1 MPVVDYYAVLGVVL
15 QASQDEIKK
24 AYRALA
30 LQYHPDRNRGNR
42 QAEQKI
48 REVNAAYEILGDP
61 DARKTYDRMR
71 LGYVEPMVH
80 RRDRDPEPEPEES
93 ITPSVALQ
101 RMEDTLREES
111 RKQLFMVLI
120 RNTQKIKDE
129 LGIIRERVIR
139 AQGYDTFL
147 EKIVLQRGQEVL
159 DELVSAELTQRR
171 ERLVDIAVEMVCS
184 AVPGSFRGEDQ
195 MDQVRRSLG
204 QAYQEGWI
212 QGYEQACELLY
223 ERR

>member
-1 MPVVDYYAVLGVVL
+1 MAVVDYYAVLGVAL

-24 AYRALA
+24 AYRTLA
-30 LQYHPDRNRGNR
+30 LEFHPDRNRGNR
-42 QAEQKI
+42 QAEEKI

-61 DARKTYDRMR
+61 DARKTYDRLR
-71 LGYVEPMVH
+71 LGHEEPAVF
-80 RRDRDPEPEPEES
+80 RRNREPEPEPEES
-93 ITPSVALQ
+93 VSPSVVLY
-101 RMEDTLREES
+101 RMEGTLREES

-120 RNTQKIKDE
+120 RNTEKIKEE
-129 LGIIRERVIR
+129 LVIIRERVIR

-147 EKIVLQRGQEVL
+147 EKIVRQRGQEVL
-159 DELVSAELTQRR
+159 DELVSDELKQRR
-171 ERLVDIAVEMVCS
+171 ERLVDVAVEMVCS
-184 AVPGSFRGEDQ
+184 AIPGSIRGSDQ
-195 MDQVRRSLG
+195 MDQIRRSLG

>member
-1 MPVVDYYAVLGVVL
+1 MAILNYYAVLGVAL
-15 QASQDEIKK
+15 QASQEEIKK
-24 AYRALA
+24 AYRKLA
-30 LQYHPDRNRGNR
+30 LQFHPDRNRGDR
-42 QAEQKI
+42 QSEHKI

-61 DARKTYDRMR
+61 EARKTYDRLR

-80 RRDRDPEPEPEES
+80 RRDTEPEPDES
-93 ITPSVALQ
+93 VSPSVVLQ

-111 RKQLFMVLI
+111 RKQLFMVLM
-120 RNTQKIKDE
+120 RNTQKIKEE
-129 LGIIRERVIR
+129 LEIIRERAIC

-147 EKIVLQRGQEVL
+147 EKVVMQRGTEVL
-159 DELVSAELTQRR
+159 EELVSEELKQRR
-171 ERLVDIAVEMVCS
+171 ERLVDVAVEMVCS
-184 AVPGSFRGEDQ
+184 AVPGSIRESGQ

-204 QAYQEGWI
+204 EAYQEGWI

>member
-1 MPVVDYYAVLGVVL
+1 MVDYYAVLGVSL

-24 AYRALA
+24 AYRTLA

-42 QAEQKI
+42 QDEQKI

-61 DARKTYDRMR
+61 DGRKTYDRLR
-71 LGYVEPMVH
+71 LGYVEPMAP
-80 RRDRDPEPEPEES
+80 RRDREPESEPDES
-93 ITPSVALQ
+93 ISPSVVLQ
-101 RMEDTLREES
+101 RMEETLREES
-111 RKQLFMVLI
+111 RKQLFIVLI
-120 RNTQKIKDE
+120 RNTQKIKEE

-147 EKIVLQRGQEVL
+147 EKIVMQRGQEVL
-159 DELVSAELTQRR
+159 DELVSDELKQRR
-171 ERLVDIAVEMVCS
+171 ERLVDVAVEMVRS
-184 AVPGSFRGEDQ
+184 AIPGSIRGSDQ
-195 MDQVRRSLG
+195 TGQIRRSLD
-204 QAYQEGWI
+204 QAYQKGWI

>member
-80 RRDRDPEPEPEES
+80 RRDGYPEPEPEVS
-93 ITPSVALQ
+93 ISPSVVLQ
-101 RMEDTLREES
+101 RMEETLREES

-120 RNTQKIKDE
+120 RNTQRIKEE

-147 EKIVLQRGQEVL
+147 EKIVMQRGQEVL
-159 DELVSAELTQRR
+159 DELVSVELKQRR

-184 AVPGSFRGEDQ
+184 AVPGSFRGEEQ
-195 MDQVRRSLG
+195 MDQVRRNLG

>member
-1 MPVVDYYAVLGVVL
+1 MAVVDYYAVLGVAL

-24 AYRALA
+24 AYRTLA
-30 LQYHPDRNRGNR
+30 LQFHPDRNRGNR
-42 QAEQKI
+42 EAEQKI

-61 DARKTYDRMR
+61 DARKTYDRLR
-71 LGYVEPMVH
+71 LGHEEPTVF
-80 RRDRDPEPEPEES
+80 RRNREPEPEPEES
-93 ITPSVALQ
+93 VSPSVVLY
-101 RMEDTLREES
+101 RMEETLREES

-120 RNTQKIKDE
+120 RNTEKIKEE
-129 LGIIRERVIR
+129 LVIIRERVIR

-147 EKIVLQRGQEVL
+147 EKIVRQRGQEVL
-159 DELVSAELTQRR
+159 SELVSDELKQRG
-171 ERLVDIAVEMVCS
+171 ERLVDVAVEMVCS
-184 AVPGSFRGEDQ
+184 ATPGSIRGSDQ
-195 MDQVRRSLG
+195 MDQIRRSLG